1 MVRFFEDLRD
11 VDCTFVVIIAQKG
24 GKLVFCRHRERAT
37 WEFPGGHIEA
47 GESALQAAKRELNE
61 ETGATEFEIE
71 RGFGYGVDRGQG
83 FSYGIVFV
91 AQVSEFG
98 DGLDME
104 IGEIAFMDGMPC
116 EMTYPDIQPELLEE
130 AKRRKLI

>member
-11 VDCTFVVIIAQKG
+11 ADCTFVVIIAQKG
-24 GKLVFCRHRERAT
+24 GRLVLCRHRERAT

-47 GESALQAAKRELNE
+47 GESAIDAAKRELNE

-83 FSYGIVFV
+83 FSYGIVFA

>member
-11 VDCTFVVIIAQKG
+11 SDCAFVVIIAQKDG
-24 GKLVFCRHRERAT
+24 RFVFCRHRERKT

-47 GESALQAAKRELNE
+47 GESAIDAAKRELNE

-71 RGFGYGVDRGQG
+71 RGFGYGVERGQG
-83 FSYGIVFV
+83 FSYGIVFA

-104 IGEIAFMDGMPC
+104 IGEIALMDGMPR